1 MIISFYSRNW
11 IVTRNILLFS
21 YSCCGWFFWIIFSPF
36 PPTPIFNHISVIWI
50 NKSWFFNKFQLA
62 IQVFFFLFETNQHN
76 SNTKIKSCFDV
87 ILPDVVDTFF
97 TVRYHHPSLFEI
109 IQRKK
114 IFFFQALN
122 CLLKCRQDIFF
133 LL

>member
-62 IQVFFFLFETNQHN
+62 IQVFFFVLNKSTQFKHKNQIMFWRYSPWCCRYLFYCEI
-76 SNTKIKSCFDV
+76 S
-87 ILPDVVDTFF
+87 
-97 TVRYHHPSLFEI
+97 PSFLVWNYSE
-109 IQRKK
+109 KK
-114 IFFFQALN
+114 KNFFQALN